1 MNDKGNAMKR
11 DGIASDNR
19 AAAVACPQDESV
31 SGARAPP
38 ESITPSPLLSR
49 VLERAN
55 LQRAL
60 KQVRQNE
67 GAA

>member
-1 MNDKGNAMKR
+1 MNDKGNAVKR

-19 AAAVACPQDESV
+19 DAAVACPQDESV
-31 SGARAPP
+31 SGGRATP
-38 ESITPSPLLSR
+38 ESIAPPTLLSR

-60 KQVRQNE
+60 QVRQNQ